1 MDKLTELIFLYL
13 DGEATPAEQQE
24 LFAALS
30 ESDELQRQF
39 HQALQMQRALDTERA
54 RAAAPAEVK
63 EAVYAALGISVP
75 NKSLVRRLLPYASTS
90 ATIAGIA
97 IGIALLFP
105 HRPNQPART
114 IEPAKPIET
123 RVALTRPSL
132 PARSDAMPTR
142 QSIES
147 FVHAPRTDAAA
158 AMEQSAEAD
167 DLPPFTFERKP
178 HPVSAAEPLAFRF
191 ASTRMGMVFGPMLT
205 ARSTEAA
212 PWIAQLSYRS
222 SMLAGTAPSSLENFS
237 LVAFYR
243 FDDNNRLGIEFR
255 RAPYTLNIAQPQSTL
270 TTATLSSVAIAYSF
284 TEPDLRILGGVPFV
298 QPSVGLSRLGPVVAI
313 SAGLHFPVTREFN
326 LSVGFDG
333 SALVYSSQ
341 VASTLSVLLGIN
353 VGLPIR

>member
-1 MDKLTELIFLYL
+1 
-13 DGEATPAEQQE
+13 
-24 LFAALS
+24 
-30 ESDELQRQF
+30 
-39 HQALQMQRALDTERA
+39 
-54 RAAAPAEVK
+54 
-63 EAVYAALGISVP
+63 
-75 NKSLVRRLLPYASTS
+75 
-90 ATIAGIA
+90 
-97 IGIALLFP
+97 
-105 HRPNQPART
+105 
-114 IEPAKPIET
+114 
-123 RVALTRPSL
+123 
-132 PARSDAMPTR
+132 MPTR

-284 TEPDLRILGGVPFV
+284 TEPDLRFLG
-298 QPSVGLSRLGPVVAI
+298 RCAI
-313 SAGLHFPVTREFN
+313 CATERGTQQAGASQRNFC
-326 LSVGFDG
+326 GA
-333 SALVYSSQ
+333 ALPRH
-341 VASTLSVLLGIN
+341 A
-353 VGLPIR
+353 